1 MRSNMDPQT
10 ATEPQHSADISANTH
25 EHWLDFFMRATKPE
39 TLVRMARSAVN
50 KNAGNV
56 QAIIA
61 IRVAEDIRENQL
73 INDGYTS
80 LDFDYADQC

>member
-1 MRSNMDPQT
+1 MRSTMDPQT
-10 ATEPQHSADISANTH
+10 DAEPQHGSDVSTNTH

-50 KNAGNV
+50 KNAGNL

-61 IRVAEDIRENQL
+61 IRIAEDIRENQL
-73 INDGYTS
+73 IDSGYTS